1 MPQKFARV
9 PVLQDFEEPVP
20 SEARDTGQAEDMI
33 VAVTLN
39 ATARKLLGGAVIA
52 AMTASAFAGAAVS
65 QETKTVRGQ
74 EYVPTIWVDPDG
86 CEHWVMDDGAEGYM
100 SPHLTRQGL
109 PVCRDGNLC
118 GELSSDQF
126 FKSGSAALSASG
138 RATIKNFFQQAG
150 AQFYIVMGHTD
161 NRGSDEANMNLSFRR
176 AAAVAK
182 VGQSM
187 GADIADVRAYG
198 ERMPRA
204 SNRSSS
210 GRAEN
215 RRVEIMCIR

>member
-1 MPQKFARV
+1 M
-9 PVLQDFEEPVP
+9 
-20 SEARDTGQAEDMI
+20 
-33 VAVTLN
+33 AVTLG
-39 ATARKLLGGAVIA
+39 TSARRLFGGAVIA
-52 AMTASAFAGAAVS
+52 AMTATAFAGSAIS

-74 EYVPTIWVDPDG
+74 DYTPGIWIDPDG

-109 PVCRDGNLC
+109 PVCRDGSMC
-118 GELSSDQF
+118 GELQSDQF
-126 FKSGSAALSASG
+126 FKSGSSALSASG
-138 RATIKNFFQQAG
+138 REQIKNFFQTAG

-161 NRGSDEANMNLSFRR
+161 SRGSDESNMALSFRR

-182 VGQSM
+182 VGQSA
-187 GADIADVRAYG
+187 GAQIADVRAYG

-204 SNRSSS
+204 SNKSSS
-210 GRAEN
+210 GRAAN

>member
-1 MPQKFARV
+1 M
-9 PVLQDFEEPVP
+9 
-20 SEARDTGQAEDMI
+20 
-33 VAVTLN
+33 AVTLN

-52 AMTASAFAGAAVS
+52 AMAATAFGSAAIS
-65 QETKTVRGQ
+65 QTKTVRAQDYTPG
-74 EYVPTIWVDPDG
+74 IWVDPDG

-109 PVCRDGNLC
+109 PVCRDGSMC

-126 FKSGSAALSASG
+126 FKSGSAGLSASG
-138 RATIKNFFQQAG
+138 RAQIKQFFQTAG
-150 AQFYIVMGHTD
+150 AQYYIVMGHTD
-161 NRGSDEANMNLSFRR
+161 SRGSDESNMALSFRR

-182 VGQSM
+182 VGQAA

-204 SNRSSS
+204 SNRSSA
-210 GRAEN
+210 GRAAN

>member
-1 MPQKFARV
+1 MAIGFIAGARGVMRGVVVATFA
-9 PVLQDFEEPVP
+9 L
-20 SEARDTGQAEDMI
+20 A
-33 VAVTLN
+33 
-39 ATARKLLGGAVIA
+39 ATAS
-52 AMTASAFAGAAVS
+52 TSFA
-65 QETKTVRGQ
+65 QETKTVRAQDYTPG
-74 EYVPTIWVDPDG
+74 IWVDPDG

-109 PVCRDGNLC
+109 PVCRDGKMC

-126 FKSGSAALSASG
+126 FASGSAGLSAAG
-138 RATIKNFFQQAG
+138 RAKIKEFFQSAG
-150 AQFYIVMGHTD
+150 AQYYIVMGHTD
-161 NRGSDEANMNLSFRR
+161 SRGSDEANMALSFRR

-182 VGQSM
+182 VGQSA
-187 GADIADVRAYG
+187 GAEIADIRAYG

-204 SNRSSS
+204 SNKTSK